1 MGIGDEAIKRSEDA
15 ALARDHLANERTY
28 LAWLRTAINIMILGL
43 AVAKLI
49 HGEGVRADIA
59 GGILLAVG
67 FVVLVFGT
75 MRTRLITR
83 ELRTGTFEAAYAA
96 PIVIGGFVTAG
107 VAAAAILLF
116 A

>member
-1 MGIGDEAIKRSEDA
+1 VGIGDE
-15 ALARDHLANERTY
+15 
-28 LAWLRTAINIMILGL
+28 AINIMILGL

-75 MRTRLITR
+75 VRTRLITR
-83 ELRTGTFEAAYAA
+83 ELRAGSYEADYAA
-96 PIVIGGFVTAG
+96 PIIVGGLVTAG
-107 VAAAAILLF
+107 VAAAAVLLL